1 MQGKICLF
9 ILLVSAT
16 LQAQP
21 AITSA
26 AVAGTVRDAAG
37 APIAGAN
44 VAAINLDRNQK
55 QQTVSDAAGRFR
67 FPVLAVGF
75 VVAVSA
81 AAQSTTGSF
90 LGTVTGPTGA
100 AIPAANVVVHNTGNG
115 QTRTTATKSPSPNAP
130 RLVGWCSTRWRRTS
144 TSSTPSTSNSTAR
157 APG

>member
-67 FPVLAVGF
+67 FPVLAVGAYQLTAARDGF
-75 VVAVSA
+75 AAWRRDLRLAAEHRSQAPVDHRRGPVAVWN
-81 AAQSTTGSF
+81 AQS
-90 LGTVTGPTGA
+90 
-100 AIPAANVVVHNTGNG
+100 
-115 QTRTTATKSPSPNAP
+115 
-130 RLVGWCSTRWRRTS
+130 
-144 TSSTPSTSNSTAR
+144 
-157 APG
+157 